1 MLIWVSALHC
11 EAKPVIDYYRLKK
24 SHDNNAFDLYRGD
37 DMLCIISGVGKIA
50 SAAACAWIA
59 ARNDHEASIAW
70 INLGVAGSGQ
80 HAVGAAFS
88 LNQVIDADSGQRYYP
103 VPCAGS
109 LLPGSA
115 CLTLSQPGEDYREG
129 TLYDMEASGFMY
141 SSLRF
146 SSAELTQCIKI
157 VSDNRAHQTGKNRQQ
172 VSDLIHQNIDS
183 IGQQANAL
191 IALKNEVAGLTVNP
205 ESWQQLIALAHFS
218 QTQKNRLRVLWRYLM
233 NRDNN
238 AETVLQKLKG
248 CSSAATIIST
258 LELLSY
264 QDSEGL

>member
-24 SHDNNAFDLYRGD
+24 SHDHNAFDLYRGD

-59 ARNDHEASIAW
+59 ARYDHEASIAW

-80 HAVGAAFS
+80 HAIGAAFS
-88 LNQVIDADSGQRYYP
+88 LNQVIDADSGQRHYP

-115 CLTLSQPGEDYREG
+115 CLTLSQPGEDYRED
-129 TLYDMEASGFMY
+129 TLFDMEASGFMY
-141 SSLRF
+141 SALRF

-157 VSDNRAHQTGKNRQQ
+157 VSDNREHKTGKNRQR
-172 VSDLIHQNIDS
+172 VSDLIHQNIETID
-183 IGQQANAL
+183 QQASAL
-191 IALKNEVAGLTVNP
+191 VALNHEVAGLAVTP

-218 QTQKNRLRVLWRYLM
+218 QTQKYRLRVLWRYLM
-233 NRDNN
+233 NRDTS
-238 AETVLQKLKG
+238 AETVLQKLRG

>member
-1 MLIWVSALHC
+1 MLIWVAALHC

-24 SHDNNAFDLYRGD
+24 SHDHNAFDLYRSD
-37 DMLCIISGVGKIA
+37 DMLCIISGVGKVA

-59 ARNDHEASIAW
+59 ARYDHEASIAW

-80 HAVGAAFS
+80 HAIGAAFS
-88 LNQVIDADSGQRYYP
+88 VNQVIDADSGQRHYP

-115 CLTLSQPGEDYREG
+115 CLTLSQPSENYRQD

-141 SSLRF
+141 SALRF
-146 SSAELTQCIKI
+146 SS
-157 VSDNRAHQTGKNRQQ
+157 TGKNRQQ
-172 VSDLIHQNIDS
+172 VSDLIHRNIETID
-183 IGQQANAL
+183 QQASAL
-191 IALKNEVAGLTVNP
+191 IALNNEVAGLAITP

-233 NRDNN
+233 NRDTS
-238 AETVLQKLKG
+238 AET
-248 CSSAATIIST
+248 SSVRWNCLVTRTVRACNDGQQRLYRIRNS
-258 LELLSY
+258 
-264 QDSEGL
+264 

>member
-1 MLIWVSALHC
+1 MLIWVAALHC

-24 SHDNNAFDLYRGD
+24 SHDDSAFDLYRGD

-59 ARNDHEASIAW
+59 ARYDHEASIAW

-80 HAVGAAFS
+80 HAIGAAFS
-88 LNQVIDADSGQRYYP
+88 LNQVIDADSGQRHYP
-103 VPCAGS
+103 VSCTS
-109 LLPGSA
+109 SVLPGSA
-115 CLTLSQPGEDYREG
+115 CLTLSQPSEDYRED
-129 TLYDMEASGFMY
+129 TLFDMEASGFMY
-141 SSLRF
+141 STLRF

-157 VSDNRAHQTGKNRQQ
+157 VSDNREHKTGKNRQQ
-172 VSDLIHQNIDS
+172 VSDLIHQNIET
-183 IGQQANAL
+183 INQQA
-191 IALKNEVAGLTVNP
+191 K
-205 ESWQQLIALAHFS
+205 QQLIALAHFS

-233 NRDNN
+233 NRDTS
-238 AETVLQKLKG
+238 AETVLQKISG

>member
-24 SHDNNAFDLYRGD
+24 SHDHNAFDLYRGD

-59 ARNDHEASIAW
+59 ARYDHEASIAW

-80 HAVGAAFS
+80 HTIGAAFS
-88 LNQVIDADSGQRYYP
+88 LNQVIDADSGQRHYP

-109 LLPGSA
+109 LLPASA
-115 CLTLSQPGEDYREG
+115 CLTLSQPGEDYRED
-129 TLYDMEASGFMY
+129 TLFDMEASGFMY
-141 SSLRF
+141 SALRF

-157 VSDNRAHQTGKNRQQ
+157 VSDNREHKTGKNRQR
-172 VSDLIHQNIDS
+172 VSDLIHQNIETID
-183 IGQQANAL
+183 QQASAL
-191 IALKNEVAGLTVNP
+191 IALNNEIAGLAVTP

-233 NRDNN
+233 NRDTS
-238 AETVLQKLKG
+238 AETVLQKLGG

-258 LELLSY
+258 LELISY

>member
-24 SHDNNAFDLYRGD
+24 SHDDSAFDLYRGD

-59 ARNDHEASIAW
+59 ARYDHEASIAW
-70 INLGVAGSGQ
+70 INLGIAGSGQ
-80 HAVGAAFS
+80 HALGTAFS
-88 LNQVIDADSGQRYYP
+88 LNQIIDADSGQRYYP

-115 CLTLSQPGEDYREG
+115 CLTLSQPGEDYRED
-129 TLYDMEASGFMY
+129 TLFDMEASGFIY
-141 SSLRF
+141 SALRF
-146 SSAELTQCIKI
+146 SSAELTQGIKI
-157 VSDNRAHQTGKNRQQ
+157 VSDNHEHKTGKNRQQ
-172 VSDLIHQNIDS
+172 VSDLIHQNIEAID
-183 IGQQANAL
+183 QQASDL
-191 IALKNEVAGLTVNP
+191 IALNHEVAGLAVAP

-218 QTQKNRLRVLWRYLM
+218 QTQKNKLRVLWRYLM
-233 NRDNN
+233 NRNIS
-238 AETVLQKLKG
+238 AESVLRKLGG

>member
-24 SHDNNAFDLYRGD
+24 SHDDSAFDLYRGD

-59 ARNDHEASIAW
+59 ARYDHEASIAR

-80 HAVGAAFS
+80 HEIGAAFS
-88 LNQVIDADSGQRYYP
+88 LNQVVDADSGQRYYP

-115 CLTLSQPGEDYREG
+115 CLTLSQPSEDYRED
-129 TLYDMEASGFMY
+129 TLYDMEASGFIY
-141 SSLRF
+141 SALRF

-157 VSDNRAHQTGKNRQQ
+157 VSDNRAHQTGKNRQRI
-172 VSDLIHQNIDS
+172 SDLIHQNIDT

-191 IALKNEVAGLTVNP
+191 IALNNEVAGLAVNP

-233 NRDNN
+233 NRDNS
-238 AETVLQKLKG
+238 AETVLQKLRG

>member
-1 MLIWVSALHC
+1 MLIWVAALHC

-24 SHDNNAFDLYRGD
+24 SHDHNAFDLYRSD
-37 DMLCIISGVGKIA
+37 DMLCIISGVGKVA

-59 ARNDHEASIAW
+59 ARYDHEASIAW

-80 HAVGAAFS
+80 HAIGAAFS
-88 LNQVIDADSGQRYYP
+88 VNQVIDADSGQRHYP

-115 CLTLSQPGEDYREG
+115 CLTLSQPSENYRQD

-141 SSLRF
+141 SALRF
-146 SSAELTQCIKI
+146 SSAELAQCIKI
-157 VSDNRAHQTGKNRQQ
+157 VSDNREHKTGKNRQQ
-172 VSDLIHQNIDS
+172 VSDLIHRNM
-183 IGQQANAL
+183 
-191 IALKNEVAGLTVNP
+191 
-205 ESWQQLIALAHFS
+205 QQLIALAHFS

-233 NRDNN
+233 NRDTS
-238 AETVLQKLKG
+238 AETVLQKISG